1 VDIWRRARKIF
12 QQRAA
17 RVVKRETDELSASS
31 KKKNFA
37 SAPARRSSNFD
48 TPVALS
54 HAAAHF
60 PEKMPSHQRISYHR
74 APLGL

>member
-12 QQRAA
+12 QRRPA

-31 KKKNFA
+31 KKKFA
-37 SAPARRSSNFD
+37 RVRATRSSNFD
-48 TPVALS
+48 AAVAVSL
-54 HAAAHF
+54 AAGHF
-60 PEKMPSHQRISYHR
+60 PEKMPSHERISYHR